1 MDRKTALTVLK
12 LGGSVITVKEKAF
25 TPDTKTINRL
35 AEEVAKSGVAPIV
48 IVHGGGS
55 FGHIVAK
62 EYEIFEGYKT
72 QSQRVGFSK
81 TRQAMTALNS
91 LIVEALVGKGIAAVS
106 LQPSA
111 CILTESGRILRF
123 ETAPLEKML
132 VLGFA
137 PIMYGDAV
145 LDAKRG
151 FTILS
156 GDQIVSKL
164 AVSLEATRIVIGLD
178 VDGLYTAD
186 PKVDPK
192 AELIETITLRE
203 LRLLLSK
210 VGGSRAVDVT
220 GGMSGKMSEMIPALE
235 KGIPVEMVNA
245 KEAGRLFKALKGE
258 EVIGTKFQLG

>member
-1 MDRKTALTVLK
+1 
-12 LGGSVITVKEKAF
+12 
-25 TPDTKTINRL
+25 
-35 AEEVAKSGVAPIV
+35 
-48 IVHGGGS
+48 
-55 FGHIVAK
+55 
-62 EYEIFEGYKT
+62 
-72 QSQRVGFSK
+72 
-81 TRQAMTALNS
+81 
-91 LIVEALVGKGIAAVS
+91 
-106 LQPSA
+106 
-111 CILTESGRILRF
+111 
-123 ETAPLEKML
+123 ML
-132 VLGFA
+132 DLGFA

-178 VDGLYTAD
+178 VDGLFTAD

-220 GGMSGKMSEMIPALE
+220 GGMSGKMSEIIPALE
-235 KGIPVEMVNA
+235 KGISVEMVNA